1 MNAIE
6 QQIIETCAKF
16 GITNKLELAHLL
28 GQCNVESGAFTQTN
42 ENFNYSAAGLIAQW
56 GTHFTATT
64 AHKFG
69 RTVDHSAN
77 QEMIANIAY
86 ANRMGNGD
94 IDSGDGYKYRGA
106 GFIQVTGKT
115 DQIDCMNWLNN
126 HAGQNLTLETVS
138 IFLRNI
144 EGAILSVIWFWM
156 KNCCGKWAQQDN
168 CGMVTEIVNGC
179 KKGTPAYIKQV
190 ALRQQATDNYKRILG
205 C

>member
-1 MNAIE
+1 MNTIE

-16 GITNKLELAHLL
+16 GITNKLELAHFL
-28 GQCNVESGAFTQTN
+28 GQCNIESGGFTDTI
-42 ENFNYSAAGLIAQW
+42 ENFNYSAAALIAQW
-56 GTHFTATT
+56 GTHFTAMT
-64 AHKFG
+64 AHKYG

-94 IDSGDGYKYRGA
+94 IDSGDGWTYRGA

-115 DQIDCMNWLNN
+115 NQLACMNWLNN
-126 HAGQNLTLETVS
+126 HAGQHLAPDNVS

-144 EGAILSVIWFWM
+144 EGAILSAIWFWM

-168 CGMVTEIVNGC
+168 CGMVTELVNGC
-179 KKGTPAYIKQV
+179 KPNNSTYAREV
-190 ALRQQATDNYKRILG
+190 AIRQQATNNYKRILG